1 MLYLFAGEHR
11 RTSVAAFLKEK
22 AAAGKFHVEI
32 EEIDIARNHQD
43 DLSLQSK
50 QEEIIKRIERGEFDA
65 VICTPPCSTWSRV
78 RAANFRGPPPLRDFN
93 YPWGYP
99 WVKKKFALELELG
112 NVLVRFTIRVVEAA
126 TARSTTLVLAEHPE
140 DLGTVVR
147 EEDRAVLRPASIW
160 QLEEVRN
167 LVRQG
172 LETVG
177 INQCCWG
184 TAWRKPTRL
193 LTNAAAI
200 KRWGP
205 IGWPTFD
212 DKGFYEGP
220 LQQTCSCQITTSLAK
235 KSNEEIFRTT
245 GTSIYPPKLD
255 EAIADAIILH
265 CVPNITGP
273 PLVGEKR
280 TSEAGKAMVEVEKRT
295 SEAGD
300 AMVEADH
307 QEKRRKRESGKD
319 CPEEKVLGKGKIEEI
334 GREETER
341 KEGQKVATTGKPM
354 QCFYKGKHR
363 TIHDGGGLCSP
374 GRWPVSQRRDVK
386 TREGREVAAVI
397 KSQFLKW
404 LLKKGEERV
413 KEVFWKL
420 AGGKHQH
427 SPFEEVM
434 GDVRMEVDKCLRS
447 MGKDPDRRQE
457 DRTSEIAF
465 RRLKAMAEACEDED
479 AEWLA
484 RMAERGVPLGVDEE
498 LPRVEKV
505 FEPKEKWSLDFVE
518 EAMQDSVAD
527 NYKSAEESAEDIERQ
542 VLEEVEKG
550 SILVLSEEE
559 AKKKYEGRLAIAALG
574 AVPKELGSSVVRV
587 THDGSFSVDVNH
599 RIRVRD
605 RMRFPMIDDAAAVLM
620 QVEDEVKE
628 ARGAVRFSL
637 VYDIARAHKL
647 VPVEEKDWGL
657 QAFRLPGN
665 RSPGKVYLH
674 TRGTFG
680 ISSAAY
686 WWQRL
691 AAVIVRTA
699 HRLAGKE
706 MGVLHLLFAD
716 DGWLTA
722 VGEFFWR
729 KLLFWLFVLEVM
741 EVPISYK
748 KVRGGTEIQWIGYQ
762 LDVEEFKKGISESK
776 VKWILGWITKKRIDG
791 GATGRE
797 LKSAL
802 GRLSFVAGA
811 LQHIRPFLG
820 TLFAW
825 AAALALGTFSK
836 FPEAVRSIMSLIEK
850 EVRRKPMSVPRRIP
864 EVAVEIF
871 RVDAK
876 AEKDLVVIGGWEVPE
891 QGGTWEAKW
900 FSMQLTRKNA
910 PWAFLKGEP
919 FRNISSLELMAVLV
933 AVIFFGEK
941 MSRHRTRGAMRL
953 SGTTDNLG
961 NCYVL
966 QRLLSCKFPLSI
978 VVMELACQLE
988 RLGLEL
994 DLAWAPRNQN
1004 VEADALT
1011 NAEFQDFDPSKR
1023 IQKELEDVKFVLL
1036 QELMEEAAEMNEE
1049 LKMAKS
1055 SKEAKDDRPQREE
1068 KSKKRKGQ
1076 ARWQDPW

>member
-1 MLYLFAGEHR
+1 MRVLYLFAGEHR
-11 RTSVAAFLKEK
+11 KTSVAAFLREK
-22 AAAGKFHVEI
+22 AVQGKFQVEI
-32 EEIDIARNHQD
+32 EEIDIARNDED

-50 QEEIIKRIERGEFDA
+50 QDEIIKRIERGAFDA

-99 WVKKKFALELELG
+99 WVKRKFQQELELG
-112 NVLVRFTIRVVEAA
+112 NVLVRFTVRVVEAA
-126 TARSTTLVLAEHPE
+126 MTISTTFVLAEHPE

-147 EEDRAVLRPASIW
+147 EEDKAVIRPASIW
-160 QLEEVRN
+160 QLEEIKQ
-167 LVRQG
+167 LVQKG

-184 TAWRKPTRL
+184 TTWRKPTRL
-193 LTNAAAI
+193 LTNAATI
-200 KRWGP
+200 KQWGP
-205 IGWPTFD
+205 VGWPTFD
-212 DKGFYEGP
+212 NQGFYEGP
-220 LQQTCSCQITTSLAK
+220 LQQSCGCQVTTSLAK
-235 KSNEEIFRTT
+235 KSNEEAFRTT

-255 EAIADAIILH
+255 EAIAEAIIQH
-265 CVPNITGP
+265 CYDHVTCP

-280 TSEAGKAMVEVEKRT
+280 TGEVEPEAVRGEKKRKQDGN
-295 SEAGD
+295 E
-300 AMVEADH
+300 V
-307 QEKRRKRESGKD
+307 ESGEV
-319 CPEEKVLGKGKIEEI
+319 CL
-334 GREETER
+334 ER
-341 KEGQKVATTGKPM
+341 KDLSKAEEEVQKTGRQTRTGKPM

-374 GRWPVSQRRDVK
+374 GRWPVAQRDELRN
-386 TREGREVAAVI
+386 REGREVAAVI

-404 LLKKGEERV
+404 LLKKGETEV
-413 KEVFWKL
+413 KEVFWKM

-434 GDVRMEVDKCLRS
+434 EEAKKEVDRCLRS

-457 DRTSEIAF
+457 DRSSEIAF

-479 AEWLA
+479 SEWLA
-484 RMAERGVPLGVDEE
+484 GMAERGVPLGVDEE
-498 LPRVEKV
+498 LPRVDKV
-505 FEPKEKWSLDFVE
+505 FELKEKWNLDFVE

-527 NYKSAEESAEDIERQ
+527 NYKSAEENAEDIERQ

-550 SILVLSEEE
+550 SIMVLSEEE
-559 AKKKYEGRLAIAALG
+559 VKKKYEGRLAIAALG

-599 RIRVRD
+599 RIKVRD
-605 RMRFPMIDDAAAVLM
+605 RMRFPMIDDAAAVLT

-628 ARGAVRFSL
+628 AKGAVRFSL
-637 VYDIARAHKL
+637 VYDISRAHKL
-647 VPVEEKDWGL
+647 IPVEEKDWGL

-665 RSPGKVYLH
+665 KSPGKVYLH

-691 AAVIVRTA
+691 AAVVVRTA
-699 HRLAGKE
+699 HRISGKE

-741 EVPISYK
+741 EVPLSYK
-748 KVRGGTEIQWIGYQ
+748 KVRGGTRIQWIGYQ
-762 LDVEEFKKGISESK
+762 LDVNTFEKGISESK
-776 VKWILGWITKKRIDG
+776 VKWILGWIAKKRLDG

-820 TLFAW
+820 PLFAW

-836 FPEAVRSIMSLIEK
+836 FPEAVRSLLSLVEK
-850 EVRRKPMSVPRRIP
+850 EVERKPMSVPRRIP
-864 EVAVEIF
+864 ELAVEIF

-900 FSMQLTRKNA
+900 FSMQLTRRNA

-919 FRNISSLELMAVLV
+919 FRNIASLELMAVLV
-933 AVIFFGEK
+933 AIIFFGER
-941 MSRHRTRGAMRL
+941 MNQFRMRGAMRL

-1011 NAEFQDFDPSKR
+1011 NSEFQGFDPSKR
-1023 IQKELEDVKFVLL
+1023 VKKELEEVRFVLL

-1055 SKEAKDDRPQREE
+1055 SKEAKSDRPQQEE
-1068 KSKKRKGQ
+1068 KNKKRKGQ

>member
-1 MLYLFAGEHR
+1 MYLFAGEHR
-11 RTSVAAFLKEK
+11 KTSVAAFLQEK
-22 AAAGKFHVEI
+22 AQETGFHVVV
-32 EEIDIARNHQD
+32 EEVDIARGHQD
-43 DLSLQSK
+43 DLSVKSK
-50 QEEIIKRIERGEFDA
+50 QEEIIQRILNGEFDA

-78 RAANFRGPPPLRDFN
+78 RAANFRGPPPIRDFS

-99 WVKKKFALELELG
+99 WVKKKFEQELELG
-112 NVLVRFTIRVVEAA
+112 NVLVRFTMQVVEAA
-126 TARSTTLVLAEHPE
+126 LTIERIFVLVEHPE

-147 EEDRAVLRPASIW
+147 EEDKAVLRPASIW
-160 QLEEVRN
+160 QLEEVRQ
-167 LVRQG
+167 LRRG
-172 LETVG
+172 ALETVA

-184 TAWRKPTRL
+184 TTWRKPTRL
-193 LTNAAAI
+193 LTTSELI
-200 KRWGP
+200 KTWGP
-205 IGWPTFD
+205 VDWPTFNTQ
-212 DKGFYEGP
+212 GFYLGP
-220 LQQTCSCQITTSLAK
+220 LQQDCQCHITTSLAK
-235 KSNEEIFRTT
+235 KSNEESFRTT
-245 GTSIYPPKLD
+245 GTSIYPPRLD
-255 EAIADAIILH
+255 EAIAEAIVVH
-265 CVPNITGP
+265 CQPSISSP

-280 TSEAGKAMVEVEKRT
+280 T
-295 SEAGD
+295 GD
-300 AMVEADH
+300 VGLGGDD
-307 QEKRRKRESGKD
+307 QDKRRKRTERSEEV
-319 CPEEKVLGKGKIEEI
+319 EEKSGCLEEGVPGKLEEKIVNSEKKVACIEEPSVEEGGSKEMGA
-334 GREETER
+334 GR
-341 KEGQKVATTGKPM
+341 PM

-374 GRWPVSQRRDVK
+374 GRWPVKNRKELR

-397 KSQFLKW
+397 KAQFLKW
-404 LLKKGEERV
+404 LLNKGERDV

-420 AGGKHQH
+420 AGGKFLG
-427 SPFEEVM
+427 SPFEEAM
-434 GDVRMEVDKCLRS
+434 GGARKEVDRCLKA
-447 MGKDPDRRQE
+447 MGKNPDRKKG
-457 DRTSEIAF
+457 DRDVEISF
-465 RRLKAMAEACEDED
+465 RRLQAMAEACEDED
-479 AEWLA
+479 ATWLSG
-484 RMAERGVPLGVDEE
+484 MAEKGVPLGVDEE
-498 LPRVEKV
+498 LPRIEKV
-505 FEPKEKWSLDFVE
+505 FEPKEKWNLDFVE
-518 EAMQDSVAD
+518 EAMQDSVSD
-527 NYKSAEESAEDIERQ
+527 NYKSAEENAEDIERQ
-542 VLEEVEKG
+542 VLEEVERG
-550 SILVLSEEE
+550 SIIVLSEEE
-559 AKKKYEGRLAIAALG
+559 AKERFKGRLAVASLG

-605 RMRFPMIDDAAAVLM
+605 RMRFPMIDDASAILS

-628 ARGAVRFSL
+628 ARGSVRFSL
-637 VYDIARAHKL
+637 VYDISRAHKL

-657 QAFRLPGN
+657 QAFRLPGDKA
-665 RSPGKVYLH
+665 PGKVFLH

-680 ISSAAY
+680 SASAAY

-699 HRLAGKE
+699 HRVSGKE
-706 MGVLHLLFAD
+706 MGLLHLLFAD

-741 EVPISYK
+741 EVPLSYK
-748 KVRGGTEIQWIGYQ
+748 KVRGGTRVQWIGYQ
-762 LDVEEFKKGISESK
+762 LDVEKFEKGISESK
-776 VKWILGWITKKRIDG
+776 VKWILGWITKKKLDG

-820 TLFAW
+820 PIFAW
-825 AAALALGTFSK
+825 ASAMALGTFARL
-836 FPEAVRSIMSLIEK
+836 PEAVRSILSLIER
-850 EVRRKPMSVPRRIP
+850 EVERKPMSVPRRVP
-864 EVAVEIF
+864 EVSVEIF

-891 QGGTWEAKW
+891 SGGTWEAKW
-900 FSMQLTRKNA
+900 FSMNVTRKNA

-919 FRNISSLELMAVLV
+919 FRNISSLELMAVLM
-933 AVIFFGEK
+933 AIIFFGDK
-941 MSRHRTRGAMRL
+941 MSAHRKRGALRL

-1011 NAEFQDFDPSKR
+1011 NSEFQGFDPTKR
-1023 IQKELEDVKFVLL
+1023 ILKELDEVKFVLL
-1036 QELMEEAAEMNEE
+1036 HELMEEAAEMNED
-1049 LKMAKS
+1049 LKMARS
-1055 SKEAKDDRPQREE
+1055 SREAKGDRPELEE
-1068 KSKKRKGQ
+1068 KTRKRKGQ

>member
-1 MLYLFAGEHR
+1 
-11 RTSVAAFLKEK
+11 
-22 AAAGKFHVEI
+22 
-32 EEIDIARNHQD
+32 
-43 DLSLQSK
+43 
-50 QEEIIKRIERGEFDA
+50 
-65 VICTPPCSTWSRV
+65 
-78 RAANFRGPPPLRDFN
+78 
-93 YPWGYP
+93 
-99 WVKKKFALELELG
+99 
-112 NVLVRFTIRVVEAA
+112 
-126 TARSTTLVLAEHPE
+126 
-140 DLGTVVR
+140 
-147 EEDRAVLRPASIW
+147 
-160 QLEEVRN
+160 
-167 LVRQG
+167 
-172 LETVG
+172 
-177 INQCCWG
+177 
-184 TAWRKPTRL
+184 
-193 LTNAAAI
+193 
-200 KRWGP
+200 
-205 IGWPTFD
+205 
-212 DKGFYEGP
+212 
-220 LQQTCSCQITTSLAK
+220 
-235 KSNEEIFRTT
+235 
-245 GTSIYPPKLD
+245 
-255 EAIADAIILH
+255 
-265 CVPNITGP
+265 
-273 PLVGEKR
+273 
-280 TSEAGKAMVEVEKRT
+280 
-295 SEAGD
+295 
-300 AMVEADH
+300 
-307 QEKRRKRESGKD
+307 
-319 CPEEKVLGKGKIEEI
+319 
-334 GREETER
+334 
-341 KEGQKVATTGKPM
+341 
-354 QCFYKGKHR
+354 
-363 TIHDGGGLCSP
+363 
-374 GRWPVSQRRDVK
+374 
-386 TREGREVAAVI
+386 
-397 KSQFLKW
+397 
-404 LLKKGEERV
+404 
-413 KEVFWKL
+413 
-420 AGGKHQH
+420 
-427 SPFEEVM
+427 
-434 GDVRMEVDKCLRS
+434 
-447 MGKDPDRRQE
+447 
-457 DRTSEIAF
+457 
-465 RRLKAMAEACEDED
+465 
-479 AEWLA
+479 
-484 RMAERGVPLGVDEE
+484 
-498 LPRVEKV
+498 
-505 FEPKEKWSLDFVE
+505 
-518 EAMQDSVAD
+518 
-527 NYKSAEESAEDIERQ
+527 
-542 VLEEVEKG
+542 
-550 SILVLSEEE
+550 
-559 AKKKYEGRLAIAALG
+559 
-574 AVPKELGSSVVRV
+574 
-587 THDGSFSVDVNH
+587 
-599 RIRVRD
+599 
-605 RMRFPMIDDAAAVLM
+605 MIDDAAAVLM

-691 AAVIVRTA
+691 AAVVVRTA

-748 KVRGGTEIQWIGYQ
+748 KVRGGTKIQWIGYQ
-762 LDVEEFKKGISESK
+762 LDVEEFEKGISESK
-776 VKWILGWITKKRIDG
+776 VKWILGWIEKKRLDG

-820 TLFAW
+820 PLFAW

-836 FPEAVRSIMSLIEK
+836 FPEAVRSIMSLIER
-850 EVRRKPMSVPRRIP
+850 EVKRKPMSMPRRIP

-933 AVIFFGEK
+933 AIIFFGEK
-941 MSRHRTRGAMRL
+941 MSRYRMRGAMRL

-1011 NAEFQDFDPSKR
+1011 NAKFQDFDPNKR

-1049 LKMAKS
+1049 LKLARS